1 MIDPELRHYLQR
13 RRRYFKVGGGVV
25 LVLLLVFVLA
35 RPARHAIK
43 AWQARRHAGKAF
55 SLIETEKWNLASAEA
70 RAGYQL
76 WPSEPAAIR
85 AVARLLSRTRQ
96 SEALGFWRALREKD
110 ALTRQDLRDEAAIAL
125 V

>member
-1 MIDPELRHYLQR
+1 MPS
-13 RRRYFKVGGGVV
+13 KPG
-25 LVLLLVFVLA
+25 
-35 RPARHAIK
+35 RHAV
-43 AWQARRHAGKAF
+43 KAF
-55 SLIETEKWNLASAEA
+55 SLIEAEKWNLATAEA

-96 SEALGFWRALREKD
+96 TEALGFWKALRETE

-125 V
+125 VAGETSVAEVAIKELLGKKE